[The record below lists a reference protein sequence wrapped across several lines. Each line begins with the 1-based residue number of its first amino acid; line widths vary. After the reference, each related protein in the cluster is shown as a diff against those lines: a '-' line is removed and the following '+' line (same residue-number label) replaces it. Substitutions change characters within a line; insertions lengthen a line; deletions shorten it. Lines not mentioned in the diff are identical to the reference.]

1 MPVKMIDAAGKLLQ
15 INEERVKQV
24 LPNSVLGLG
33 YRP

>member
-1 MPVKMIDAAGKLLQ
+1 MPVEIVDASGKLLQ